1 MVDIVTHN
9 NFLDEEIIQLVDDL
23 DTPVESFFDHPHG
36 VFKGAETSRHQWFG
50 VESDLGKA
58 LVARLQNLSYFKDSL
73 VDGMQVAD
81 MIKPYDVHSDYI
93 VTKKQVPISD
103 PSKATP
109 DYTTIIPLV
118 SGENKTVIFDQKA
131 DYNDFDEYK
140 SKNKMTD
147 STPESVW
154 ESLCGHCHD
163 EDRRYLT
170 IKSVIDWRMG
180 DLFAFNRLYF
190 HSSANFAK
198 PKRAIVVW
206 SSR

>member
-1 MVDIVTHN
+1 M
-9 NFLDEEIIQLVDDL
+9 
-23 DTPVESFFDHPHG
+23 
-36 VFKGAETSRHQWFG
+36 
-50 VESDLGKA
+50 
-58 LVARLQNLSYFKDSL
+58 
-73 VDGMQVAD
+73 
-81 MIKPYDVHSDYI
+81 
-93 VTKKQVPISD
+93 PISD